1 MTEPSAELICP
12 AGTPASLRA
21 AVAAGADA
29 VYTGWRD
36 CTNARNFPGLNFSR
50 EEMRDAIAFAHDHGV
65 KVFIAVN
72 TFAVAGNP
80 GPWREAIDDAARLK
94 ADAVIVAD
102 IAVADYAARKHP
114 DLRLHLSV
122 QASASTLE
130 TISFFH
136 REFNIR
142 RVVLPR
148 TLTIAELTA
157 LIRRTPVEAE
167 VFLFGAMGVMA
178 EGRCALS
185 SYVTGISP
193 NLGGACS
200 PAEHVHYDERPDGT
214 LISRLGRHA
223 ISSCAAGQAAG
234 YPTLCRGCYR
244 AHGRTGYVFEE
255 PTSLN
260 AVEAIPAL
268 LGAGV
273 RAFKIEGRQRGRA
286 YVTEVVGTLR
296 RALDAAL
303 AGKPLAGVDLLHV
316 TEGHHE
322 TLGGYAKIWH

>member
-1 MTEPSAELICP
+1 MSKAAAELICP

-21 AVAAGADA
+21 AVDAGADA

-50 EEMRDAIAFAHDHGV
+50 AEMKDAIAFAHRRGV
-65 KVFIAVN
+65 KVFVAVN
-72 TFAVAGNP
+72 TFALAGNP
-80 GPWREAIDDAARLK
+80 GPWRAAIDDAARLG

-102 IAVADYAARKHP
+102 IAVAAYAAEKYP
-114 DLRLHLSV
+114 ELRLHLSV
-122 QASASTLE
+122 QASASTAE
-130 TISFFH
+130 AIGFFH
-136 REFNIR
+136 REFGIR

-157 LIRRTPVEAE
+157 LIRRVPVEAE

-200 PAEHVHYDERPDGT
+200 PAEHVHYDQRPDGT
-214 LISRLGRHA
+214 LVSRLGRHA
-223 ISSCAAGQAAG
+223 VSLHAAGEPAG

-260 AVEAIPAL
+260 AVAMLPAL
-268 LGAGV
+268 LKAGV

-286 YVTEVVGTLR
+286 YVALVVKTLR

-303 AGKPLAGVDLLHV
+303 RGETPAADLIHV
-316 TEGHHE
+316 TEGRHE

>member
-1 MTEPSAELICP
+1 MSGPAAELICP
-12 AGTPASLRA
+12 AGTPAALRA
-21 AVAAGADA
+21 AVDAGADA
-29 VYTGWRD
+29 VYTGFRD

-50 EEMRDAIAFAHDHGV
+50 AEMRDAIAFAHRRGV
-65 KVFIAVN
+65 KVFVAVN

-80 GPWREAIDDAARLK
+80 GPWRAAIDDAARLG
-94 ADAVIVAD
+94 ADAAIVAD
-102 IAVADYAARKHP
+102 IAVAEYAAKKHP

-122 QASASTLE
+122 QASASTAE
-130 TISFFH
+130 AIGFFR
-136 REFNIR
+136 REFGIR

-148 TLTIAELTA
+148 TLTIAEIAA
-157 LIRRTPVEAE
+157 LIRHLPVEAE

-200 PAEHVHYDERPDGT
+200 PAEHVHYDQRPDGT
-214 LISRLGRHA
+214 LTSRLGRHA
-223 ISSCAAGQAAG
+223 ISTHPAGEPAG

-244 AHGRTGYVFEE
+244 ARGRTGYLFEE

-260 AVEAIPAL
+260 AVETLPAL
-268 LGAGV
+268 LKAGV

-286 YVTEVVGTLR
+286 YVAEVVKTLR

-303 AGKPLAGVDLLHV
+303 GGETPAADLIHV

-322 TLGGYAKIWH
+322 TLGGYAKTWH